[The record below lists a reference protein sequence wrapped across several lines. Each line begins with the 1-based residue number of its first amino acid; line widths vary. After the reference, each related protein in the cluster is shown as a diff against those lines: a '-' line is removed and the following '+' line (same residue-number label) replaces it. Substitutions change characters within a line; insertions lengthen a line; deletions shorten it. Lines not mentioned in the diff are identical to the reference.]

1 MIDDRPDILESIEE
15 IIQSRSRFQL
25 ERFVLGQHDTIE
37 MAFQQV
43 CMELRAAIFS
53 WKRAKLRRQ
62 QIEIEV
68 ARLKESD
75 DEVDHLE
82 AQIKE
87 LDLEEGKL
95 QERGT
100 LRELN
105 HLIDMY
111 DQFPH
116 KFTYDELE
124 AAQPAY
130 WQARLSRQAELQA
143 IGQGKV
149 DWAQLNAIHQAG
161 FLPEFVEKTGIAD
174 SKPEAI
180 EGE

>member
-43 CMELRAAIFS
+43 CMELRSAIFS
-53 WKRAKLRRQ
+53 WKRATLRRQ

-82 AQIKE
+82 ARIKE

-130 WQARLSRQAELQA
+130 WQARLGRQAELQA

-161 FLPEFVEKTGIAD
+161 FLPEFVEKTGITSSEKKELGNA
-174 SKPEAI
+174 
-180 EGE
+180 

>member
-43 CMELRAAIFS
+43 CMELRSAIFS

-82 AQIKE
+82 ARIKE

-130 WQARLSRQAELQA
+130 WQARLGRQAELQA

-161 FLPEFVEKTGIAD
+161 FLPEFVEKTGITSSEKKELGNA
-174 SKPEAI
+174 
-180 EGE
+180 

>member
-1 MIDDRPDILESIEE
+1 VITDRPDILESIEE
-15 IIQSRSRFQL
+15 VMQPRSRFQL
-25 ERFVLGQHDTIE
+25 ENFVLGQHDTIE
-37 MAFQQV
+37 MAFHQV
-43 CMELRAAIFS
+43 CLELRGAMFAHKKSALLVQKVEAEI
-53 WKRAKLRRQ
+53 AK
-62 QIEIEV
+62 
-68 ARLKESD
+68 LKESGD
-75 DEVDHLE
+75 PVDAIE

-87 LDLEEGKL
+87 IELEESRL
-95 QERGT
+95 SERGFK
-100 LRELN
+100 RELD
-105 HLIDMY
+105 HLIELY

-116 KFTYDELE
+116 KFTRDEIE

-161 FLPEFVEKTGIAD
+161 FLPEFVEKTGIAG